1 MTCPFAGRAPVILH
15 SLAIISPLLKRRE
28 NVRLW
33 RARQGKTANQGT
45 SSNAAATDPR
55 ATADLCYGSVYM
67 KRKVLYSFLS
77 ICVFLNLWIGFRVL
91 SSGAETDDHAID
103 YAAIAGFTRAVQLIR
118 QDYVDGDAVSY
129 KKLMYSAL
137 HAMLPHLDP
146 HSQFLEPNDLKD
158 RENETRGEFGGFGF
172 TISRRE
178 QGITILS

>member
-1 MTCPFAGRAPVILH
+1 LG
-15 SLAIISPLLKRRE
+15 
-28 NVRLW
+28 
-33 RARQGKTANQGT
+33 
-45 SSNAAATDPR
+45 
-55 ATADLCYGSVYM
+55 
-67 KRKVLYSFLS
+67 

-91 SSGAETDDHAID
+91 SSGAETDDRAID
-103 YAAIAGFTRAVQLIR
+103 FAAIAGFTRAVQLIR

-178 QGITILS
+178 QGITILSTMENRPSARAGLPPGDQILAVEGKSAINLAILNLNQLLR